1 MDRFNAMGNI
11 LKSAG
16 REAEAEECYS
26 EALDLDGGYAVAHY
40 NLGALLHGQGQL
52 GLSHSLC
59 LSLCVS
65 LCLCCVSV
73 RPSVRPSVRLCLY
86 RSVYG

>member
-1 MDRFNAMGNI
+1 MGNI
-11 LKSAG
+11 MKSAG

-52 GLSHSLC
+52 GLSHSVC
-59 LSLCVS
+59 LSVCLSVSLSLSLSLPLLCVR
-65 LCLCCVSV
+65 L
-73 RPSVRPSVRLCLY
+73 SVRPSVRLSLY
-86 RSVYG
+86 LSVYG